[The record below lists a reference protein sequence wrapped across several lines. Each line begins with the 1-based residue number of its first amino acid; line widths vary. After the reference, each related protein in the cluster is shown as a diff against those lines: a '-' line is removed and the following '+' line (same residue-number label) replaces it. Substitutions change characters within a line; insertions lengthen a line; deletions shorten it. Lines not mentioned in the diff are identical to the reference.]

1 MKNNLARFSEWP
13 CFEIDEVNAVMEV
26 LHSGKV
32 NQWTGLEVQTFE
44 DDFAQYLG
52 VNHAVALANGSL
64 ALDLA
69 LIILNI
75 GSGDEVIVSP
85 RTFVASASC
94 IALRGAVPV
103 FAEVDAVSQNISM
116 ESVVKCISPQ
126 TKAIIAVHLAGW
138 PCELDKLRKLCDEN
152 GLFLIEDCAQA
163 HGARYNGK
171 PVGSFGD
178 FSAFSFCQDKIMTTG
193 GEGGMLVTSNE
204 ELWKRA
210 WSFKDHGKDYDA
222 VFHDVHPSGFRWLVK
237 TFGTNFRMTEMQ
249 AAIGRIQLKKLDSW
263 VKKRRNLAST
273 LTDSFEQYESLR
285 VTCPPDDVH
294 HSYYKYYTFVR
305 PERLRKSWSRD
316 RILYELA
323 EKGIPCGTGIC
334 PEVYLEE
341 AFSNYP
347 WRTGEGDNKRLT
359 TAKILGETSIMFPVH
374 PTLEESDMHFI
385 IEQMERILKEA
396 CV

>member
-1 MKNNLARFSEWP
+1 MKNNLARFPRWP
-13 CFEIDEVNAVMEV
+13 CFEIDEVKAVMEV

-32 NQWTGLEVQTFE
+32 NQWTGVEVQTFE

-126 TKAIIAVHLAGW
+126 TKAVIAVHLAGW
-138 PCELDKLRKLCDEN
+138 PCELDKLREICDEK
-152 GLFLIEDCAQA
+152 GLFLVEDCAQA
-163 HGARYNGK
+163 HGAQYKGK
-171 PVGSFGD
+171 SVGSFGD
-178 FSAFSFCQDKIMTTG
+178 FAAFSFCQDKIMTTG
-193 GEGGMLVTSNE
+193 GEGGMLVTNNE
-204 ELWKRA
+204 KLWRRA

-222 VFHDVHPSGFRWLVK
+222 VFYDEHPPGFRWLVK
-237 TFGTNFRMTEMQ
+237 TFGTNCRMTEMQ

-263 VKKRRNLAST
+263 VMKRRNLAST
-273 LTDSFEQYESLR
+273 LTDSFEKYEALR

-334 PEVYLEE
+334 PEVYLEK
-341 AFSNYP
+341 AFDNYS
-347 WRTGEGDNKRLT
+347 WKTDLGEKKRLEI
-359 TAKILGETSIMFPVH
+359 AKQLGETSMMFQVH
-374 PTLEESDMHFI
+374 PTLDESDMHFI
-385 IEQMERILKEA
+385 IEQMKRILKEA